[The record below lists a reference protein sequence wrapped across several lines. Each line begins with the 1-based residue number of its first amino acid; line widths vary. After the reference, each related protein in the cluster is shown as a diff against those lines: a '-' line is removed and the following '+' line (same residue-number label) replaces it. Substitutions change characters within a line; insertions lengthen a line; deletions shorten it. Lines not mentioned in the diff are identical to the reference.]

1 VICGEEKKKKN
12 LSFTTMNRFQYI
24 VFIFIAV
31 VFFTACTKGHE
42 ATPQDDAGDHA
53 YTPSDVT
60 PPVIEITTPTL
71 NQVFSNGSAI
81 NVTGKLTDDYG
92 LYQGSIKITNDATNA
107 IVKEQLYEIHG
118 LITYNFNLSYIA
130 SVTIPT
136 DYTVTVKFEDHGL
149 NFTTQTVKIKVNP

>member
-1 VICGEEKKKKN
+1 MICGEEKKKKN
-12 LSFTTMNRFQYI
+12 LNFTMMHRFQNI
-24 VFIFIAV
+24 GFIFIAV
-31 VFFTACTKGHE
+31 AFFTACSKGHE
-42 ATPQDDAGDHA
+42 ATPQDDADDHA
-53 YTPSDVT
+53 YTPTDVM

-92 LYQGSIKITNDATNA
+92 LYQGSIRITNDATNA

-118 LITYNFNLSYIA
+118 LITYNFNLNYIA
-130 SVTIPT
+130 SVTTPA

-149 NFTTQTVKIKVNP
+149 NFATQTVKIKVNP